1 MESKINLTISA
12 INVNSFNVSTA
23 HQNNAKCYLK
33 VEGITKKKADIILI
47 TDCRLNGE
55 RKKIEDLMAL
65 NLNCSYSKNFNISA
79 VLFTFLFLNQ
89 LITGIFGVVLVILA
103 GVFLLTSVVGTC
115 PLYLPFKINT
125 NHKK

>member
-1 MESKINLTISA
+1 MKNIGKTDKI
-12 INVNSFNVSTA
+12 VRV
-23 HQNNAKCYLK
+23 
-33 VEGITKKKADIILI
+33 LI
-47 TDCRLNGE
+47 
-55 RKKIEDLMAL
+55 
-65 NLNCSYSKNFNISA
+65 A
-79 VLFTFLFLNQ
+79 VLFTVLFLNQ

>member
-1 MESKINLTISA
+1 MKNIGKTDKI
-12 INVNSFNVSTA
+12 VRV
-23 HQNNAKCYLK
+23 
-33 VEGITKKKADIILI
+33 LI
-47 TDCRLNGE
+47 
-55 RKKIEDLMAL
+55 
-65 NLNCSYSKNFNISA
+65 A

-103 GVFLLTSVVGTC
+103 SVFLLTSVVGTC